1 MPKISIAIAIVY
13 KAFRIYESSLVYS
26 FAVFCGRRNWMVS
39 ISETDFDDTLME
51 LNLEEI
57 IHDECDD
64 SLSL

>member
-1 MPKISIAIAIVY
+1 
-13 KAFRIYESSLVYS
+13 
-26 FAVFCGRRNWMVS
+26 MVS